1 MGIKDRRTKI
11 LVGLFLLSD
20 LSSQAVT
27 FTDNVQKIFD
37 LSFNQKTKGTI
48 SSLLREGLIEAGEG
62 EKSYHLTEKG
72 FQELALYFPYVRFL
86 KEKWDGKLRILSYE
100 IPEKKRELRDRL
112 RRQVEGWGLGPWHRS
127 FWLTPHPII
136 DNLRELTFGKEEE
149 KYIQAFEADHV
160 FGDREIL
167 IEKVWGKSQLDRKY
181 RELFKKWHLILSQS
195 EDKAEKLKKVTA
207 EYIVLLRQDPGLPVE
222 LIGSNWIGH
231 EAFGIYKEIR
241 DILLQP
247 SS

>member
-11 LVGLFLLSD
+11 LVSLFLLSD
-20 LSSQAVT
+20 LTSQAAT
-27 FTDNVQKIFD
+27 FTENVQKIFD

-48 SSLLREGLIEAGEG
+48 SSLLREGLIETGEG
-62 EKSYHLTEKG
+62 EKSYRLTEKG

-86 KEKWDGKLRILSYE
+86 KEKWDGKLRVLSYE
-100 IPEKKRELRDRL
+100 IPEKKRELRDKL

-136 DNLRELTFGKEEE
+136 GNLRELTFGKEEE

-167 IEKVWGKSQLDRKY
+167 IEKVWGKSDLDRKY

-241 DILLQP
+241 DILL
-247 SS
+247 S